1 MSNIDPNFV
10 KEYHVENRA
19 NPKMFPDPVSEHDIK
34 LLEQMGAEV
43 LVDRVLKVVYIL
55 NDKRPRRKRSNTGRK
70 VF

>member
-10 KEYHVENRA
+10 KEYQVVNKA
-19 NPKMFPDPVSEHDIK
+19 NPKKYPDPVSEHDIK

-55 NDKRPRRKRSNTGRK
+55 NDKRTRRKRTNTGRRA
-70 VF
+70 F